1 MKYFK
6 HLLLLT
12 FLLTTS
18 LDAREEVN
26 VKFDNLQI
34 SKFIKLVAKLS
45 NTNILVTNKI
55 SGTVDLVTS
64 APIYEDELLGIL
76 VSVLESKGFTLIKNG
91 SIYEVVRSTE
101 AAKHNVP
108 VIRSG
113 YIARGH
119 TMVTQAIKVKGEN
132 VDIVAAKV
140 RYLISKTAKLMT
152 MKESN
157 TLLLTDYPAN
167 IQTIKRIIRDIDTK
181 HKKIIKI
188 IPIKHAELKRLHTQV
203 TDIAK
208 SIFNE
213 KVATQSV
220 KVLVNNDVNGLVLIG
235 NKAQVEELAKVI
247 GTLDNE
253 QNLNEVVQII
263 SLKNSDAKNVL
274 ATLTEI
280 ITKQTFADPTMKPNV
295 SASEEIN
302 AIILV
307 GNPSILKGLVKIID
321 TLDKEKYQVYVQAR
335 IVEINKNDAEQIG
348 IKYSLAGITSTASGL
363 LAFSGNFGGT
373 SDLISTALDIV
384 GSDAINGGMA
394 ISAALDFLQT
404 KSASKTISSPS
415 ILCVNNQ
422 ESSIYVGKT
431 LSFATGSNT
440 AGTLGTTTS
449 FKREDVGLTLKI
461 KPRVS
466 SNDKV
471 TLDAEAILE
480 NVLAVDANN
489 QPVTT
494 KQSVLTQAILRH
506 GESIIIGGLV
516 KNYTTEIE
524 TKVPILGYIPLL
536 GWFFT
541 HTDTQ
546 DQQDNLIVIL
556 TPYIIE
562 KSEKLSQLQ
571 KELGELSRLQA
582 EYNEEVFK
590 RIENKS
596 EENVPVNAKSI
607 EQTSE
612 LIVEEDVKEATAIE
626 PTVAVPDGKD
636 ETDHDTVF
644 EDPEVLTEPDNTT
657 TTQQKST
664 STPTKTKEKRVLKS
678 EPIRPS
684 GEYDAKSK
692 PVVETQTPKTAASEQ
707 YYIQVGLFAKR

>member
-12 FLLTTS
+12 FLLTAS
-18 LDAREEVN
+18 LAAREEVN

-45 NTNILVTNKI
+45 NTNILITHKI

-167 IQTIKRIIRDIDTK
+167 IQTIKRIIKDIDTK

-188 IPIKHAELKRLHTQV
+188 IPIEHAELKRLHTQV

-247 GTLDNE
+247 VTLDNE

-280 ITKQTFADPTMKPNV
+280 ITKQTFADPSMKPNV
-295 SASEEIN
+295 SANEEIN

-307 GNPSILKGLVKIID
+307 GNPSVLKGLKKIID

-335 IVEINKNDAEQIG
+335 IVEITKDDAEQIG
-348 IKYSLAGITSTASGL
+348 IKYSLAGITSTATGL
-363 LAFSGNFGGT
+363 LAFSGNF
-373 SDLISTALDIV
+373 
-384 GSDAINGGMA
+384 
-394 ISAALDFLQT
+394 
-404 KSASKTISSPS
+404 
-415 ILCVNNQ
+415 
-422 ESSIYVGKT
+422 
-431 LSFATGSNT
+431 
-440 AGTLGTTTS
+440 
-449 FKREDVGLTLKI
+449 
-461 KPRVS
+461 
-466 SNDKV
+466 
-471 TLDAEAILE
+471 
-480 NVLAVDANN
+480 
-489 QPVTT
+489 
-494 KQSVLTQAILRH
+494 
-506 GESIIIGGLV
+506 
-516 KNYTTEIE
+516 
-524 TKVPILGYIPLL
+524 
-536 GWFFT
+536 
-541 HTDTQ
+541 
-546 DQQDNLIVIL
+546 
-556 TPYIIE
+556 
-562 KSEKLSQLQ
+562 
-571 KELGELSRLQA
+571 
-582 EYNEEVFK
+582 
-590 RIENKS
+590 
-596 EENVPVNAKSI
+596 
-607 EQTSE
+607 
-612 LIVEEDVKEATAIE
+612 
-626 PTVAVPDGKD
+626 
-636 ETDHDTVF
+636 
-644 EDPEVLTEPDNTT
+644 
-657 TTQQKST
+657 
-664 STPTKTKEKRVLKS
+664 
-678 EPIRPS
+678 
-684 GEYDAKSK
+684 
-692 PVVETQTPKTAASEQ
+692 
-707 YYIQVGLFAKR
+707 